1 MLHIGLDIIY
11 LAFCCYLH
19 HQFFNRASVP
29 GGRFSNPPTTPSPA
43 RCTPFMTTLLQKI
56 FGLKKD
62 SLYDAISNEDLA
74 TFKSLLEKGHD
85 PNELDTI
92 GQTPLFRIVYNTS
105 SMQVDFLSVLLS
117 FGSTIDFQK
126 DDGTT
131 ALFFAKGKIAR
142 LLLEKGAG
150 INVRSIKGSL
160 PIHLSTDI
168 ETTKLFIDYGADIN
182 AKDFSQA
189 SPLHHYVY
197 FGSDLV
203 DFAIKKGADVNAKD
217 IDGWTPL
224 INLSRTIGFDTDDNI
239 EIIKTAEILLNAG
252 ADINSKDKDGMTAY
266 DNALDSDVNN
276 YELAKFL
283 KSVSKQ

>member
-1 MLHIGLDIIY
+1 MKSPT
-11 LAFCCYLH
+11 A
-19 HQFFNRASVP
+19 QMP
-29 GGRFSNPPTTPSPA
+29 G

-56 FGLKKD
+56 FGLKKE
-62 SLYDAISNEDLA
+62 SLFDAISKEDLA

-105 SMQVDFLSVLLS
+105 TRQVDFLNVLLS

-131 ALFFAKGKIAR
+131 ALFFAKSKIAK
-142 LLLEKGAG
+142 LLLEKGAS

-168 ETTKLFIDYGADIN
+168 ESTNLFIDYGADIN
-182 AKDFSQA
+182 ARDFSQA

-217 IDGWTPL
+217 IDGRTPL
-224 INLSRTIGFDTDDNI
+224 INLSRTMGFDTDDNI

-252 ADINSKDKDGMTAY
+252 ADIKWKDKDGMTAY

-276 YELAKFL
+276 YDLAKFL
-283 KSVSKQ
+283 ESVSEQ